1 MIWNE
6 IKCSDHADRGRN
18 TQRTRNIN
26 KISVVGTHK
35 HLSTILVFMA
45 IMAASAFLF
54 FTVNREK
61 AKPANAQ
68 TAPAIETG
76 AGDGIAVRVMP
87 NIDHVSPL
95 EWYKKNIKQQ
105 GSPSRLLVDGYEAL
119 QEGRTVYVN
128 TGNVVGDKLYTNI
141 HIISYTQDASSDT
154 KEIFNQLLNNWTFN
168 TNIIADSQADFCLQI
183 ANNDRDPAGKKCYTD
198 AQCGKNSG
206 LYCNSLKARVTR
218 DVRRLADLKEITT
231 ALDSYQGKNKDYPKL
246 AAGSYLANKSIS
258 VWPSWQ
264 QTLGKELGKTL
275 PVDPINKLVGC
286 SGGYDS
292 VTCWNEKEKKFNDTV
307 PGGLPTGSHAYVYEY
322 SVSVNADNSKKVEG
336 KICALME
343 SVVAINMVGRQA
355 CAGSNFD
362 PVASNTIISNFTIES
377 VMGDLIIDGLTIE
390 KAP

>member
-1 MIWNE
+1 MIWNKSNDKQKKRKE
-6 IKCSDHADRGRN
+6 SDSFKGVGLLLLIFIAIFSWLAWFTIAKEN
-18 TQRTRNIN
+18 T
-26 KISVVGTHK
+26 
-35 HLSTILVFMA
+35 
-45 IMAASAFLF
+45 AAQ
-54 FTVNREK
+54 
-61 AKPANAQ
+61 AQ
-68 TAPAIETG
+68 TLLETG
-76 AGDGIAVRVMP
+76 AGDGIAVRIMP
-87 NIDHVSPL
+87 NAEHVSPL

-105 GSPSRLLVDGYEAL
+105 GSPSRLLVDGYDAL

-231 ALDSYQGKNKDYPKL
+231 ALDSYQAKNKDYPKL

-275 PVDPINKLVGC
+275 PTDPINKLVGC

-292 VTCWNEKEKKFNDTV
+292 VTCWDEKNKKFNGTV
-307 PGGLPTGSHAYVYEY
+307 PGGLPQGSHAYAYQY
-322 SVSVNADNSKKVEG
+322 SKYANGQVEG

-343 SVVAINMVGRQA
+343 SVVAINMVGGQA
-355 CAGSNFD
+355 CAGSNFNPID
-362 PVASNTIISNFTIES
+362 SNIIISSLIIES
-377 VMGDLIIDGLTIE
+377 ITSGEQIIDGLTIE